1 MTRTNNQKINILVV
15 DDDPGQRSLFES
27 FLTGEGFNITT
38 VDSPLKAFDA
48 IDGIA
53 PSIILSDVRMPDM
66 TGLEFQQELRKRE
79 INIPVLLITA
89 YADIREAVGA
99 IRDGAVD
106 YLEKPVDLNE
116 MLKLIHRTLGID
128 NTEQSINIDIPKL
141 PGQVVAGSAAM
152 QDVLREI
159 ALVAPSGSR
168 VLITGESG
176 TGKEVVS
183 DLIHLWSDRRY
194 KKIVKVNCAAIPE
207 NLLESELF
215 GHEKG
220 AFTGAESRRIGRFEE
235 ADGGTLMLDEI
246 GEMSSVLQAKVL
258 RFIQD
263 GSFYRVGSNIEKK
276 VDVRILAATNR
287 DLEKEVAEGHFR
299 EDLFYRLN
307 VFDIYL
313 PPLRERRADIL
324 PLALRFAVDLG
335 YEKARFSPG
344 ASAMLENAPWPGN
357 IRELRNAVER
367 AVLLSRGEIIL
378 PEHLPRR
385 MQQSAEVIQ
394 ASTSESSYGTH
405 GTMEDIERDA
415 ILKALRENDGN
426 RSETARILGVSRR
439 KLIYKLQTYREQGF
453 VIEGDE

>member
-1 MTRTNNQKINILVV
+1 MTRKNNDNLNILVV

-27 FLTGEGFNITT
+27 FLTGEGFNITS
-38 VDSPLKAFDA
+38 VDSPLKAFDI
-48 IDGIA
+48 IDDVA
-53 PSIILSDVRMPDM
+53 PLIILSDVRMPDM

-79 INIPVLLITA
+79 ITIPVLLITA

-116 MLKLIHRTLGID
+116 MLRLIRRTLGID
-128 NTEQSINIDIPKL
+128 DTEKQINVDIPEL
-141 PGQVVAGSAAM
+141 PDNVVAGSSSM

-183 DLIHLWSDRRY
+183 DLIHLWSERRD

-246 GEMSSVLQAKVL
+246 GEMSPVLQAKVL

-263 GSFYRVGSNIEKK
+263 GSFYRVGSNVEKK

-324 PLALRFAVDLG
+324 PLALSFAVELG
-335 YEKARFSPG
+335 YGKARFSPG
-344 ASAMLENAPWPGN
+344 AVAMLENAPWPGN

-385 MQQSAEVIQ
+385 MQQSAESLQ
-394 ASTSESSYGTH
+394 AATPESSGSH
-405 GTMEDIERDA
+405 EKMEDIERDA

-426 RSETARILGVSRR
+426 RSETARGLGISRR